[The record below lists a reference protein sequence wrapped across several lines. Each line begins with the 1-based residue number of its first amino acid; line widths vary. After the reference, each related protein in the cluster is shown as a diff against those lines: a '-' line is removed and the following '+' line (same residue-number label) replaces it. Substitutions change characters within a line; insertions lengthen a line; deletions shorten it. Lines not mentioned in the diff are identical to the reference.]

1 MCCWPDDRDWRRP
14 TVDLQGRANAEPW
27 EGLTAGEPATVR
39 TERGAITLPVVIAD
53 LPDGVVWLPANSPGS
68 QVRGTLGA
76 GHGDL
81 VGVSA

>member
-1 MCCWPDDRDWRRP
+1 
-14 TVDLQGRANAEPW
+14 VSL
-27 EGLTAGEPATVR
+27 
-39 TERGAITLPVVIAD
+39 VIAD

-68 QVRGTLGA
+68 RVRDTLGA